1 MRITIVGAGAIGGV
15 IGSLLLG
22 RGRHAEFV
30 DVDEEH
36 VAAINAAGFK
46 LIGQDATQVVPA
58 RAYTPQEILDR
69 GTTLQAV
76 LLCVKAQ
83 HTRGALVPL
92 LPLFD
97 RNTFVISIQNGLCE
111 FEIAEIAGVERTIGG
126 FVNIFA
132 DYLEPGVVS
141 YGGKG
146 ALYVGELDGS
156 ITTRLREIQNELSV
170 LDRIEVST
178 NIFGFLWAKLA
189 YGAILTATA
198 LTNETMHSII
208 GQERY
213 RNLLMDIAGEV
224 LQVAHH
230 AGVIPVAFDDW
241 NPADAFPIAGRDA
254 ERMNRQLDIHVERLK
269 GYSKVYS
276 GVWRDIA
283 IRKRPTEKH
292 HHFEPIFKMADQD
305 DIPMPLCRLLMKLLA
320 EIERGEREF
329 SCDNL
334 EELLVLDQRTY
345 GNKQ

>member
-15 IGSLLLG
+15 IGSQLLS
-22 RGRHAEFV
+22 RGRQAEFV
-30 DVDEEH
+30 DVVEDH
-36 VAAINAAGFK
+36 VAAINSAGLK

-58 RAYTPQEILDR
+58 RAYTPQQLLNR

-83 HTRGALVPL
+83 HTKGALGPL

-97 RNTFVISIQNGLCE
+97 RNTFVVSVQNGLCE
-111 FEIAEIAGVERTIGG
+111 LEIAELVGVERTVGG

-146 ALYVGELDGS
+146 ALYIGELDGS
-156 ITTRLREIQNELSV
+156 ITPRLREIEHELSV
-170 LDRIEVST
+170 LDRIEIST

-198 LTNETMHSII
+198 LTNETMDSII
-208 GQERY
+208 GDPRY
-213 RNLLMDIAGEV
+213 RGMLMDIAGEV
-224 LQVAHH
+224 LAVAHH
-230 AGVIPVAFDDW
+230 SGVTPVAFDDW
-241 NPADAFPIAGRDA
+241 NPADAFPIAGRDV
-254 ERMNRQLDIHVERLK
+254 ERMNHQLDIHVQRLK

-276 GVWRDIA
+276 GIWRDIA
-283 IRKRPTEKH
+283 IRKRPTEKP
-292 HHFEPIFKMADQD
+292 HHFTPIFKLADQAA
-305 DIPMPLCRLLMKLLA
+305 IPMPLCRLLMKLLG
-320 EIERGEREF
+320 EIEHGAREF

-334 EELLVLDQRTY
+334 AELLVLDQETY
-345 GNKQ
+345 GGDR